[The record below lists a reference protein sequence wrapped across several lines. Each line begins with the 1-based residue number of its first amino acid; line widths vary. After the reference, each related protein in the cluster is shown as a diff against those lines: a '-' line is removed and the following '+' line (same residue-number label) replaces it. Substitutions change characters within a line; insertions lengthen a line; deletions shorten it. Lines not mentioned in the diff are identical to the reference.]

1 MRDTATGLAIGFA
14 GGLAFWALG
23 IPAPWLAGSMRA
35 AIVAVFSKVKIGM
48 PDLLR
53 ASASVTNSHD
63 DWVRGWP

>member
-23 IPAPWLAGSMRA
+23 IPAPWLAGSMMA

-48 PDLLR
+48 PD
-53 ASASVTNSHD
+53 
-63 DWVRGWP
+63 